1 MRFNPLTTRP
11 VSEAACI
18 ILGGVT
24 VYDLNNPDQTR
35 HYLDL
40 TAAEHY
46 ADRLRKRGHKVK
58 VV

>member
-1 MRFNPLTTRP
+1 MRFNPLTTKP
-11 VSEAACI
+11 VSEAARI

-24 VYDLNNPDQTR
+24 VYDLSNPDQTR

-40 TAAEHY
+40 TAAERY
-46 ADRLRKRGHKVK
+46 ADRLRKRGHRVK